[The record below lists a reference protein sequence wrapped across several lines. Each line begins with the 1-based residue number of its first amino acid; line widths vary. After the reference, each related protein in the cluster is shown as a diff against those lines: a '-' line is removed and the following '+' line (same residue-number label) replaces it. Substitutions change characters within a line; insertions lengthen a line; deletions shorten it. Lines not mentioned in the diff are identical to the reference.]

1 MSTVYNT
8 DELNSLHIALIA
20 KYCAFCIQ
28 CGQKLRKIRKKGV
41 FLSLKLGK
49 KGVFILK
56 IAQIVLLLILD
67 SVVGTR
73 LDEHEA

>member
-1 MSTVYNT
+1 MRSET
-8 DELNSLHIALIA
+8 
-20 KYCAFCIQ
+20 
-28 CGQKLRKIRKKGV
+28 QKNKKKGV
-41 FLSLKLGK
+41 FLSLKLAK
-49 KGVFILK
+49 KGVFIFE